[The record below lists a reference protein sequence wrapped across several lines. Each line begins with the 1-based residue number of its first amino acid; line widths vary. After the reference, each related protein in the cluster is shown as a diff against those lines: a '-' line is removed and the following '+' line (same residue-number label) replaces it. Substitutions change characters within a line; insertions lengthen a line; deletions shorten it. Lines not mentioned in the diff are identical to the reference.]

1 MLGIFIVVGFV
12 EIFEPNSKM
21 NEINAATSVYALIG
35 YPVEHSLSPAF
46 WNAAFSAVGIN
57 AVYVALSVQPKDIFP
72 ALEGLKLSGIKAV
85 NVTRPHKK
93 AAAEYCLILHDS
105 AKETGI
111 VNTIKFSSKTE
122 GWNTDAVGF
131 LNILK
136 KHSLKISTALVLG
149 DGASSKSVIWALKKH
164 GVLNI
169 KQIARKITSENEQIK
184 QNKEEKKFF
193 LEKLSWNNKNFTNS
207 IQESDIIINT
217 TPLGWREE
225 DDIPGLK
232 DSLNVEKSFV
242 DLNYSKK
249 SKILSIAREKCGLV
263 IDGRE
268 LLYEQGLEAFKVLMN
283 YAPPAEVIKNRIF
296 D

>member
-1 MLGIFIVVGFV
+1 MALTK
-12 EIFEPNSKM
+12 EIT
-21 NEINAATSVYALIG
+21 ARTSVYALIG

-46 WNAAFSAVGIN
+46 WNAAFAAVGID
-57 AVYVALSVQPKDIFP
+57 AVYVALSVQPKDIVP
-72 ALEGLKLSGIKAV
+72 ALEGLKFSGIKAV
-85 NVTRPHKK
+85 NITRPHKK
-93 AAAEYCLILHDS
+93 AAAEYCQILHDS

-111 VNTIKFSSKTE
+111 VNTIKFSSKIE

-149 DGASSKSVIWALKKH
+149 DGASSESVIWALRKN

-184 QNKEEKKFF
+184 PNKEEKKFF
-193 LEKLSWNNKNFTNS
+193 LEKLSWNRKIFTNS
-207 IQESDIIINT
+207 IEESDIIINT

-225 DDIPGLK
+225 DDIPGFE
-232 DSLNVEKSFV
+232 DSLNVKKSFV

-249 SKILSIAREKCGLV
+249 STILSIARQKCGLV